1 MWATDFSLF
10 GIVETLS
17 QKKFGS
23 SPRLCSGSV
32 SDDLRVGGWVLDVEL
47 VLFSVCI
54 LAYLWLPMPGRGKGV
69 KGLVL
74 QSRSESRSYGQVQ
87 FGVFETRR

>member
-23 SPRLCSGSV
+23 NPLLCSGSV

-47 VLFSVCI
+47 LLFSVCI

-69 KGLVL
+69 E
-74 QSRSESRSYGQVQ
+74 RSGAPEQK
-87 FGVFETRR
+87 